1 MKFAVSVAIVVLLLG
16 MPVGCIL
23 VGASPAHPCCPRTN
37 TNVKCPYDALDAA
50 KIVGFA
56 AVMPVPISTMEAI
69 IAPATPSIMRDLLPE
84 IAEDQPDLYVLNRI
98 LRI

>member
-50 KIVGFA
+50 KIVSFA
-56 AVMPVPISTMEAI
+56 AIVPATISVVAA
-69 IAPATPSIMRDLLPE
+69 IAPPSSGVLRDLLPE
-84 IAEDQPDLYVLNRI
+84 IAEDQPDLYILNRI
-98 LRI
+98 LRV